1 MWAQSNVT
9 WVFEPCEIAMREW
22 IKPVA
27 LKSVT
32 CDLAE
37 ETKPLLLL
45 EAFLTAFKGELFHWN
60 KSEYLTLFLKPEWA
74 PSQ

>member
-1 MWAQSNVT
+1 M
-9 WVFEPCEIAMREW
+9 
-22 IKPVA
+22 
-27 LKSVT
+27 SVT

-74 PSQ
+74 LSQ